1 MLGGAMQPRWARLA
15 GLLGALAVLGAPVPA
30 AAQTGR
36 PPLDRPAIEAII
48 REYLLQNPEVIV
60 EAVRVFQERQQAEE
74 RQRVAAVLTARRAE
88 LFQDAAAPVAG
99 NPRGD
104 VTVVEFFDYRCGY
117 CKSVLP
123 ALRQLLEQDRRVRFV
138 FKEFPIL
145 GPESVL
151 AARAALA
158 ARAQGKYV
166 AFHQALMAQ
175 SGPLTLPD
183 ILRVAA
189 QVKLDPVRLQ
199 ADMEAPEIRQ
209 AIQKN
214 LALAQE
220 LGIRG
225 TPVFVIGDELV
236 TGALELDALKDLVT
250 KARAR

>member
-1 MLGGAMQPRWARLA
+1 MRPRWARLA
-15 GLLGALAVLGAPVPA
+15 GLLGALAVLGATASV

-48 REYLLQNPEVIV
+48 REYLLQNPEVIL
-60 EAVRVFQERQQAEE
+60 EAVRAMQERQQAEE
-74 RQRVAAVLTARRAE
+74 RQRVAAVLAARRAE
-88 LFQDAAAPVAG
+88 LYQDAAAPVAG

-104 VTVVEFFDYRCGY
+104 VTVVEFFDYQCRY
-117 CKSVLP
+117 CKTVVP
-123 ALRQLLEQDRRVRFV
+123 ALRQLLEQDRQVRFV

-175 SGPLTLPD
+175 GGPLTLPE

-189 QVKLDPVRLQ
+189 QVKLDPARLQ

-225 TPVFVIGDELV
+225 TPVFVIGGELV
-236 TGALELDALKDLVT
+236 TGALELDALKDLVA

>member
-1 MLGGAMQPRWARLA
+1 VAVIGGA
-15 GLLGALAVLGAPVPA
+15 LGVLALATPA
-30 AAQTGR
+30 LTQDPTT
-36 PPLDRPAIEAII
+36 PPSREAIETII
-48 REYLLQNPEVIV
+48 REYLLQHPEVIV

-74 RQRVAAVLTARRAE
+74 RQRIAAVLAARRAE
-88 LFQDAAAPVAG
+88 LYQDAAAPVAG
-99 NPRGD
+99 NARGD

-123 ALRQLLEQDRRVRFV
+123 TLRQLLEQDRQVRFV

-145 GPESVL
+145 GPDSML

-175 SGPLTLPD
+175 SGPLALPD

-220 LGIRG
+220 LGVRG
-225 TPVFVIGDELV
+225 TPAFVIGDELV
-236 TGALELDALKDLVT
+236 AGAMELDALKDLVA
-250 KARAR
+250 KARGR